1 MENAKIFETEIL
13 ILADLAKVWDVLFV
27 RFGETALYNPNL
39 EGSHFTTGHPGEIG
53 CSRHCSLGGKTF
65 LEEEITE
72 ARPMMGFTFKI
83 TRGNMPMVK
92 QMQVE
97 VLLEP
102 IQRNQTKVAL
112 LGQYVTSPSFMAG
125 FMRPMMRKKLT
136 DMLIGLKYFLET
148 GHTVSKKTYPP
159 IYRKFKKLPINGSF
173 AG

>member
-1 MENAKIFETEIL
+1 MVNGKVFETQIL
-13 ILADLAKVWDVLFV
+13 VFANLEKVWDVLFV
-27 RFGETALYNPNL
+27 RFGETALFNPNL

-72 ARPMMGFTFKI
+72 ARPMTGFTFKI

-92 QMQVE
+92 QMEVE
-97 VLLEP
+97 ILLEP
-102 IQRNQTKVAL
+102 IKRDQTKVSL
-112 LGQYVTSPSFMAG
+112 LGRYVSSPSFMAG
-125 FMRPMMRKKLT
+125 LMRPMMKKKLT

-148 GHTVSKKTYPP
+148 GHTVSKKTYAPV
-159 IYRKFKKLPINGSF
+159 YKKYKRLPVNGSF